1 MSAWAVRGVELPF
14 GSEPRSWWIDASG
27 AAHDQPLAGADLLPG
42 RYVLS
47 GLVDAHAHPAVA
59 AGATGPVALDTGAAQ
74 ANLIAWAKAGITLVR
89 DAGSPGGVT
98 LELSPAPGTPML
110 QAAGRFLAPAGRY
123 YPALLGD
130 PVAEA
135 DLVSCALAEIDRG
148 AAWVKVI
155 ADFPDLAAGADA
167 EATYS
172 IDSIARLTVAAHR
185 AGARV
190 AVHSTAPNV
199 GQLVAVGVDSV
210 EHGLGLDESALKDM
224 AGRGTAWT
232 PTVGAMLA
240 RLDDPGLTP
249 GHRQR
254 LQEGRERLAGL
265 LPAAVRFGV
274 PVLAGTDVTGSIPR
288 EVALLSRMGLPP
300 EQALAAASVWPRRFL
315 GADSTVADIVTYHHD
330 PRQDPDQLAQPAS
343 VVARG
348 TRLR

>member
-14 GSEPRSWWIDASG
+14 GNEPRSWWIDASG

-59 AGATGPVALDTGAAQ
+59 AGATGPVALDTSTAH

-89 DAGSPGGVT
+89 DVGSPGGVT
-98 LELSPAPGTPML
+98 LELSSAPGTPML

-155 ADFPDLAAGADA
+155 ADFPDLAAGTDA

-172 IDSIARLTVAAHR
+172 IDSIARLTAAAHR

-190 AVHSTAPNV
+190 AVHSTVPNV

-240 RLDDPGLTP
+240 RLDDPDLTP
-249 GHRQR
+249 GHRLR

-300 EQALAAASVWPRRFL
+300 EQALATASVWPRRFL
-315 GADSTVADIVTYHHD
+315 GADSTVADIVTYYHD
-330 PRQDPDQLAQPAS
+330 PRQDPDQLARPAS